1 VIRGRIGNTGP
12 GRRSLATGSGA
23 THRRVPFGHITVAG
37 KLGDTA
43 RISSDE
49 IFEGVNN
56 GNIQVQATG
65 GSVAVYCTLA
75 DIDLA
80 FNPEQDSGGHWV
92 LDHTA
97 APGAITELKTF
108 ATALRLEFQG
118 NAVIYISGI

>member
-1 VIRGRIGNTGP
+1 MIRGRLGNTGP
-12 GRRSLATGSGA
+12 GRTSLASGSGA
-23 THRRVPFGHITVAG
+23 TRRRVPFGHIAVGG
-37 KLGDTA
+37 KSGDVV

-80 FNPEQDSGGHWV
+80 LSPDQDNGGHWV

-97 APGAITELKTF
+97 APGSITELKTL
-108 ATALRLEFQG
+108 ATALRLDFQG